1 MPVQTLQSYAT
12 SLAAHRLLLYV
23 VFSLGAVAAVIANAL
38 KGQSNFYSVA
48 VFLSRSNGSVVVC
61 PVRAPFDAAVLMR
74 AFIGVGKLR
83 SPRCLVM
90 WASISAGVL
99 WAVEGT

>member
-1 MPVQTLQSYAT
+1 MPAHALQSYAV

-38 KGQSNFYSVA
+38 KRQSNFYSVA

-61 PVRAPFDAAVLMR
+61 LNSVAFDTSVLIRTLVGARKLWSPHRFVMR
-74 AFIGVGKLR
+74 T
-83 SPRCLVM
+83 
-90 WASISAGVL
+90 SISAGVL
-99 WAVEGT
+99 WALEGA

>member
-1 MPVQTLQSYAT
+1 MPIQALQSYAV

-38 KGQSNFYSVA
+38 KRQSNFYSVA

-61 PVRAPFDAAVLMR
+61 MTTFAFDTTMLMR
-74 AFIGVGKLR
+74 AHIGVRELR
-83 SPRCLVM
+83 SPHCFVVRT
-90 WASISAGVL
+90 SISAGVL
-99 WAVEGT
+99 WALEGA